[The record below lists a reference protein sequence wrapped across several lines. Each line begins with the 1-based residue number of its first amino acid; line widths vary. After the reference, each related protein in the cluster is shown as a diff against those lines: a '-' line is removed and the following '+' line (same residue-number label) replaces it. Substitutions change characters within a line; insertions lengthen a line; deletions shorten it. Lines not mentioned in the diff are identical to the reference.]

1 MALVGQSGH
10 APIALG
16 NMRANGVRTIAASC
30 SARDCHGAGVVEV
43 ERLGDDVPV
52 PSLGAR
58 MRCSRCGNLGA
69 DARPN
74 WQERAPDRLFG
85 PRAT

>member
-1 MALVGQSGH
+1 MT
-10 APIALG
+10 LG
-16 NMRANGVRTIAASC
+16 NMRAHGVRTIAAWC
-30 SARDCHGAGVVEV
+30 AARDCHHAAVIDV

-58 MRCSRCGNLGA
+58 MRCSRCGRLGA

-74 WQERAPDRLFG
+74 WQER
-85 PRAT
+85 RAVGAFDGRR